1 MKWVKDRARE
11 RSTYEGV
18 GSVIAGL
25 GLIFK
30 INEAPVVV
38 DAIHS
43 VADQAASGDYM
54 TAGGLFLLGL
64 LRILKNERK

>member
-1 MKWVKDRARE
+1 MKWVQDRARE

-18 GSVIAGL
+18 GAVIAGL

-43 VADQAASGDYM
+43 VADTAAAGDYM

-64 LRILKNERK
+64 LRILKKEK